1 MSREYRD
8 AGYDDFLDALE
19 EGEAHYLEGPDG
31 DGFLPPRQVHP
42 RTGEPLEEAPLP
54 ESGEILSFTRTEVA
68 APTLADD
75 APYVVAIAE
84 FGPVRLTGQVRGVD
98 HEDVTFGMPVEASVG
113 ETATTGERIVVFE
126 PR

>member
-19 EGEAHYLEGPDG
+19 AGEGYYLAGPDG
-31 DGFLPPRQVHP
+31 DGFLPPREVHP
-42 RTGEPLEEAPLP
+42 RTGAPLSEEPLPT
-54 ESGEILSFTRTEVA
+54 SGEVRTFTRTEV
-68 APTLADD
+68 PTPKLSED

-84 FGPVRLTGQVRGVD
+84 FGPVSLTGQLRDVD
-98 HEDVTFGMPVEASVG
+98 PDVVETGMPVEVAVG
-113 ETATTGERIVVFE
+113 ETATTGERIVVFR